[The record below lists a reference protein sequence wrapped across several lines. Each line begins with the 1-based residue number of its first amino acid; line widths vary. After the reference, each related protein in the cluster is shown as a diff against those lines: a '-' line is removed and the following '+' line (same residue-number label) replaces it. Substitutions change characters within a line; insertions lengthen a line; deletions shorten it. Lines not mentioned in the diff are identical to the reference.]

1 MDSQED
7 QAPPSSAGPDQ
18 AGLPAA
24 PIPAQERQQLLS
36 RLPPDVAPSLKAAA
50 DGLSNTA
57 DAQVCS
63 AQTCHE
69 MCRHAGCEPC
79 TTRASVYM
87 ASVLPYSHTTAITVM
102 AMMVQGWCRCKS
114 PKVNQAYCF
123 EPRLQLNELGR
134 YSHNGRRPA
143 AS

>member
-1 MDSQED
+1 MGSQDVDSQEE

-18 AGLPAA
+18 GGLPAV

-63 AQTCHE
+63 AQTCDE
-69 MCRHAGCEPC
+69 MCRDTGCKPC
-79 TTRASVYM
+79 TVCASAYI
-87 ASVLPYSHTTAITVM
+87 ASVLKNLTYYSDHTD
-102 AMMVQGWCRCKS
+102 
-114 PKVNQAYCF
+114 
-123 EPRLQLNELGR
+123 
-134 YSHNGRRPA
+134 
-143 AS
+143 